1 MIIKERHITFE
12 RVKRIVMV
20 LLGAGI
26 TAVGLQYF
34 LLPNHL
40 IDGGVTGLS
49 IIVARLTGLP
59 LGLFLIILN
68 IPFVVLGFKKF
79 GKEFAALSVTG
90 ILALAALTSVHVS
103 RGITDVPM
111 LAAVFGGI
119 VVGVGVGLVVRYGGI
134 IDGSDTIAV
143 LIDRVTVF
151 SVGEAIMTINSIII
165 TLAGFIF
172 GWEEAMYSLIAYF
185 IVHKAID
192 VVVEGLNEDRCM
204 WVVSM
209 KVREIGNT
217 VNEMIKEPVTY
228 FKESAPGDKNEPHGI
243 MLAVISRFDEQKLKT
258 AIRAIDKHAYVVIT
272 SAHEVVDRV
281 SEGSL
286 YREV

>member
-1 MIIKERHITFE
+1 
-12 RVKRIVMV
+12 MV